1 MKTNKK
7 KWLLIASV
15 LIAVTIGSVYAWH
28 YHRQH
33 EMLKVEV
40 KPFKTGNGWGYDIMV
55 DKKIFIHQETIPA
68 IAGNRSFSSEHDAV
82 KTGNLVV
89 KKLVK
94 GKFPSLTSEEITK
107 LGIHPVSAM
116 QQ

>member
-1 MKTNKK
+1 MKTSKK
-7 KWLLIASV
+7 KWLLIVSLLAAV
-15 LIAVTIGSVYAWH
+15 IAGSAYSRH

-33 EMLKVEV
+33 ERLKVEV

-68 IAGNRSFSSEHDAV
+68 IAGNRSFSSQHDAV

-89 KKLVK
+89 KKLVG
-94 GKFPSLTSEEITK
+94 GKFPSVTSEEITA
-107 LGIHPVSAM
+107 LGVHPASAM
-116 QQ
+116 Q